1 MSIPRFID
9 KKGNK
14 ILFFYRITET
24 EEAKGLVERYLE
36 LMKLLGI
43 FEKTVFDAWTE
54 KVPSQIEINLKR
66 SLIVRN
72 VVNKLL
78 SLNFSQELFAIL
90 KEVHY
95 LKLMGKEGLPEVGLE
110 FSEKSEIYR
119 TYTLNLEKT
128 IEWYN
133 KIRKNSSKV
142 ELELIQSEIENIDA
156 LIETGITELNWNSES

>member
-1 MSIPRFID
+1 MII
-9 KKGNK
+9 
-14 ILFFYRITET
+14 
-24 EEAKGLVERYLE
+24 
-36 LMKLLGI
+36 
-43 FEKTVFDAWTE
+43 
-54 KVPSQIEINLKR
+54 
-66 SLIVRN
+66 RN
-72 VVNKLL
+72 IVNKLL

-142 ELELIQSEIENIDA
+142 ELELIQSEIENIDG